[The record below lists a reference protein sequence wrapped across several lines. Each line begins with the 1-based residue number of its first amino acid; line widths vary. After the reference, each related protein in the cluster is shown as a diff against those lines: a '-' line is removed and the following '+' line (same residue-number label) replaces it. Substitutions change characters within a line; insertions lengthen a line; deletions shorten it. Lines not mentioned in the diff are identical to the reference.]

1 MAERY
6 RYAGSTAYRP
16 HRFLTCICIQV
27 IIYSCFKTEWNAS
40 AQGDTESMRVSK
52 NTAVLSSF
60 IFSTLPF
67 LILWAAW
74 SALPDTIPAHWSA
87 GVVDRWGNKFEL
99 LVVPLFS
106 LIGSIAISVYL
117 IVSTRRREFADFSV
131 RMQRDYLACYIF
143 GLLLSTTWSVIIAVW
158 VQLILTQ
165 NAAVDG
171 GAGLSILY
179 SLPGLYMIL
188 CALPPY
194 YASGGSKKAERLMT
208 VLIGGAEIVLCGIVL
223 ERSAA
228 SYAMI
233 GLMILFCAFGI
244 VSLVRDSQ
252 SL

>member
-1 MAERY
+1 
-6 RYAGSTAYRP
+6 
-16 HRFLTCICIQV
+16 
-27 IIYSCFKTEWNAS
+27 
-40 AQGDTESMRVSK
+40 MRVSK

-60 IFSTLPF
+60 ILSILPF

-74 SALPDTIPAHWSA
+74 PALPDTIPAHWSA

-106 LIGSIAISVYL
+106 LIGPVAISVYL
-117 IVSTRRREFADFSV
+117 IVSTRRREFADFTI
-131 RMQRDYLACYIF
+131 RMRRDFLACYIS

-158 VQLILTQ
+158 VQSILTQ
-165 NAAVDG
+165 NTAVDG
-171 GAGLSILY
+171 GIGPSILY

-188 CALPPY
+188 CALPPS
-194 YASGGSKKAERLMT
+194 YASGGSKKAEHLMT
-208 VLIGGAEIVLCGIVL
+208 VLIGGAEIVFCGIVL

-233 GLMILFCAFGI
+233 GLMILFCAFRI

>member
-1 MAERY
+1 MECRRAR
-6 RYAGSTAYRP
+6 RCG
-16 HRFLTCICIQV
+16 I
-27 IIYSCFKTEWNAS
+27 
-40 AQGDTESMRVSK
+40 DESLKK

-60 IFSTLPF
+60 ILSILPF

-74 SALPDTIPAHWSA
+74 SVLPDTIPAHWSG
-87 GVVDRWGNKFEL
+87 GVVDRWGNKLEL

-131 RMQRDYLACYIF
+131 RMRRDFVACYI
-143 GLLLSTTWSVIIAVW
+143 W

-165 NAAVDG
+165 STAVDG
-171 GAGLSILY
+171 GLGLSILH
-179 SLPGLYMIL
+179 SLPGLYVIL
-188 CALPPY
+188 CALPPF
-194 YASGGSKKAERLMT
+194 YASGESKKAERLIT

-223 ERSAA
+223 EGSAA

-233 GLMILFCAFGI
+233 GLMILFCAFEI
-244 VSLVRDSQ
+244 VSQVRDSR